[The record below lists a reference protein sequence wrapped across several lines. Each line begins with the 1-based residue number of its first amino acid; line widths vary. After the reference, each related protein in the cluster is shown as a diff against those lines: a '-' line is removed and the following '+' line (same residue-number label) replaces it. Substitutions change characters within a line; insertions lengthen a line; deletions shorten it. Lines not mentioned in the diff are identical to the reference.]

1 MFEQFAI
8 MFNRVLLFFCFAFLF
23 SGCAKTAGTIIPP
36 VDPPVEPPVGKTAYL
51 TNEYDALY
59 RPLTGPN
66 YAYHIRDTLYYYDG
80 KKDSSFGRNLGAV
93 ALVTT
98 QDTSLQH
105 QFDYFIGSYLKLSF
119 FRDTVV
125 GNLQFM
131 VPMDGFPAVDSIPE
145 WTSTHTF
152 RGGINGYYRSMAK
165 SEIKISSTLNI
176 VQFGD
181 GFSYADPAVPAI
193 GLIDSAEV
201 IFRVKRFSDNGIHPN
216 ASITKTIDGS
226 YTLNFFMHD
235 GTSFSII
242 NAEFYNLFFQVGNL

>member
-1 MFEQFAI
+1 MA
-8 MFNRVLLFFCFAFLF
+8 
-23 SGCAKTAGTIIPP
+23 GCAKSAGNIAPP
-36 VDPPVEPPVGKTAYL
+36 DDPPTDTIPVKKAYL

-59 RPLTGPN
+59 RPLSGPN
-66 YAYHIRDTLYYYDG
+66 YAYHIKDTLYYYEG
-80 KKDSSFGRNLGAV
+80 KKDSSFGMKLGAI
-93 ALVTT
+93 ALVTK
-98 QDTSLQH
+98 QDTSQQS

-125 GNLQFM
+125 GNVQFM

-152 RGGINGYYRSMAK
+152 RGGLNGYYRSMAK
-165 SEIKISSTLNI
+165 SEIKINSNLDF
-176 VQFGD
+176 VQYGD

-216 ASITKTIDGS
+216 AAIKKTIDGS
-226 YTLNFFMHD
+226 YTLNLFMHD

-242 NAEFYNLFFQVGNL
+242 NAEFYNLFFQVGSL